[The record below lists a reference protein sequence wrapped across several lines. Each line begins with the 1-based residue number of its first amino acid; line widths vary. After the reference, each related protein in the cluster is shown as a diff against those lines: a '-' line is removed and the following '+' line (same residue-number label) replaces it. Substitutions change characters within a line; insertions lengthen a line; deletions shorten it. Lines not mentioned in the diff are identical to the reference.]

1 MNIYIDQ
8 GILEDCHND
17 RNVLM
22 GLSAKITEAIK
33 EAGKLKDAGA
43 LAFNDEVLD
52 SVIEKL
58 DDVLWHSIRPIEE
71 LADEGE
77 RHHEQRNVA

>member
-1 MNIYIDQ
+1 MNLYIEQ

-22 GLSAKITEAIK
+22 GLSSLIADTIK

-43 LAFNDEVLD
+43 MAYNDDVLD
-52 SVIEKL
+52 TVIEKL
-58 DDVLWHSIRPIEE
+58 DDILWHAIRPVENM
-71 LADEGE
+71 ADEGE